1 MDIFRIIK
9 RYWVVTA
16 FPILTT
22 SLIILDLK
30 RTRNWKKLS
39 EQKKL
44 KYELENDTDIKKLI
58 DIRIITK
65 LKKRKKQTS
74 ESIILHDTVNTSTPP
89 FH

>member
-1 MDIFRIIK
+1 MKFLFYISVILCLYHNEDDWMDIFRIIK

-44 KYELENDTDIKKLI
+44 KYELEN
-58 DIRIITK
+58 
-65 LKKRKKQTS
+65 
-74 ESIILHDTVNTSTPP
+74 
-89 FH
+89 

>member
-44 KYELENDTDIKKLI
+44 KYELEN
-58 DIRIITK
+58 
-65 LKKRKKQTS
+65 
-74 ESIILHDTVNTSTPP
+74 
-89 FH
+89 